1 MVPSPRSATARR
13 EARANPTRRTLFILN
28 LPKFSSFAMMGFGQF
43 LEVFVVNLL
52 DLGKGDEHHG
62 QLQSLRSPRGRI
74 GVFD

>member
-1 MVPSPRSATARR
+1 
-13 EARANPTRRTLFILN
+13 
-28 LPKFSSFAMMGFGQF
+28 MMGFGQF